1 MMIFTHVLVGVAIAG
16 AVAPMF
22 TGDPTVLVIAGILGG
37 AFPDSDMLFVHR
49 KTLHFP
55 VGYSVAAVGLA
66 LLALA
71 VSTSVVV
78 LLAVAVSAA
87 ALHCLMDTLGGGKEM
102 RPWRKTDNR
111 AVYNH
116 LTSQWIRP
124 RRIFYDG
131 SLPDLLLA
139 TLFAILSGWLF
150 PGDRWILLIAL
161 VAMAVLYTLVRRLIT
176 RWISE
181 EYPTF
186 SSYIQAQLRAILR

>member
-1 MMIFTHVLVGVAIAG
+1 MMIFTHILVGVAIAG
-16 AVAPMF
+16 AVAPVF
-22 TGDPTVLVIAGILGG
+22 TGDSTSLVIAGVLGG
-37 AFPDSDMLFVHR
+37 AFPDSDMLLVHR

-55 VGYSVAAVGLA
+55 IGYSVAAVGLA

-71 VSTSVVV
+71 VPASVVV
-78 LLAVAVSAA
+78 PLAVAMSAA
-87 ALHCLMDTLGGGKEM
+87 ALHCLMDALGGGKEM
-102 RPWRKTDNR
+102 RPWRETDDR

-116 LTSQWIRP
+116 VAGQWIRP

-139 TLFAILSGWLF
+139 TLLAVLSGWLLR
-150 PGDRWILLIAL
+150 GNRWPLLMGL
-161 VAMAVLYTLVRRLIT
+161 VAISALYTLVRRLVT